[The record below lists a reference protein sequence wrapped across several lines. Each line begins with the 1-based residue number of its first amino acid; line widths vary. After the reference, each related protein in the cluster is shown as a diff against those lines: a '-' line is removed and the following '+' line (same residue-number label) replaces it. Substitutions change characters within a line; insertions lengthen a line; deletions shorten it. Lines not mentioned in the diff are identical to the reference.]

1 MQKLEIKTEAE
12 IEIMREGGQKL
23 ARVKKALFK
32 EIREG
37 KSAYDLEILANRLIA
52 EEGARPSFKT
62 VPGYNWATCVNVN
75 AGLVHGIPTRQVVF
89 KKGDVVSMDL
99 GVYDQGFH
107 TDTSFSVGIELDA
120 ETEDFLQVGRQA
132 LKKAIEVCR
141 TGKRIYDISE
151 AIQTTVEAA
160 GFSPI
165 RALVGHGIG
174 RTLHQEPQIPCFV
187 SGKKKDS
194 LKLET
199 GLVLAIEV
207 MYAQGKPE
215 VFLGKDGWTI
225 SMRDGKIAALFEET
239 VAVTKHG
246 PLVLTA

>member
-1 MQKLEIKTEAE
+1 MQELEIRTEAE

-32 EIREG
+32 EAKEG

-52 EEGARPSFKT
+52 KEGARPSFKT

-89 KKGDVVSMDL
+89 KKGDVISVDL
-99 GVYDQGFH
+99 GIFYKGFH
-107 TDTSFSVGIELDA
+107 TDTSFSKGIAVNSQTAEFLAVGKTA
-120 ETEDFLQVGRQA
+120 M
-132 LKKAIEVCR
+132 KKVINECYLGNRV
-141 TGKRIYDISE
+141 YDLSE
-151 AIQTTVEAA
+151 AISATVEAA

-194 LKLET
+194 LRLET

-215 VFLGKDGWTI
+215 VFLEKDGWTI